1 MTEGVGTEA
10 PSEGGRRAWMGRP
23 GGRDG
28 RGRNRQLVELALRAG
43 RLGAWD
49 WDADTG
55 EMRWTEM
62 LEVMHGLRPG
72 NFAGTFAAF
81 LVHVHPEDRGTV
93 QEAFLAALEAGSLDL
108 EYRIV
113 CPDGSIRWLE
123 CHGRVLRGRKGMMRR
138 MTGVCA
144 DVTERKR
151 EEGSLALLAE
161 LGAALALPVDMDRC
175 LASLA
180 DLVVSHLADYC
191 HICVLDDDGRLLASL
206 ARRRCPEEGQGAIDG
221 LCPQHLRSNH
231 PVARVARTGR
241 PLLYEAIDEETLLRE
256 SRSRQR
262 LLRALVEGGLRS
274 AVVVPLTAGR
284 HSLGAM
290 IVAGAAPERSYSA
303 RDLALLEELGRR
315 VGLAL
320 ENARLYAR
328 LQRSLEAKDE
338 FLGLLSHELR
348 TPITAIYGGARM
360 LRTRGR
366 RLDAEAKDHI
376 LADIE
381 QESERLFRLLEDLLA
396 LARLELGQRVEV
408 EPVLV
413 ERVAAKV
420 VAAFRERVHHHS
432 LELRVE
438 GESRPVAAQPVYLQ
452 QVLRNLLHNA
462 IKYSPPDSPI
472 EVRVLHHPEQVEV
485 HVLDRGPGVAEEDLG
500 RIFERF
506 YRSGASASR
515 SRGGG
520 IGLTVCKRLVEAQGG
535 HIWAQ
540 LREGGGLDVAFSL
553 PLWEED
559 EP

>member
-1 MTEGVGTEA
+1 VTEGVEAKA
-10 PSEGGRRAWMGRP
+10 PSGNGRSSRGLFP
-23 GGRDG
+23 GRDG
-28 RGRNRQLVELALRAG
+28 RSRNRQLVELALRAG

-72 NFAGTFAAF
+72 AFPGTFDAF
-81 LVHVHPEDRGTV
+81 LEHVHPEDRETV
-93 QEAFLAALEAGSLDL
+93 RDAFLAALEGGSLDL

-113 CPDGSIRWLE
+113 CPDGSVRWLE
-123 CHGRVLRGRKGMMRR
+123 CHGRVLRGRRGLTRR

-151 EEGSLALLAE
+151 EEESLALLAE
-161 LGAALALPVDMDRC
+161 VGAVLAAPLDTERA

-180 DLVVSHLADYC
+180 ELVVSRLADYC
-191 HICVLDDDGRLLASL
+191 HLCVLDDEGRLAASM
-206 ARRRCPEEGQGAIDG
+206 ARHRCVEDGQEPIEG
-221 LCPQHLRSNH
+221 LCPRHLRANH

-241 PLLYEAIDEETLLRE
+241 PLLYEAIDEGTLAQVP
-256 SRSRQR
+256 RSQQR
-262 LLRALVEGGLRS
+262 LLRSLLENGLTS
-274 AVVVPLTAGR
+274 IAVVPLAAGR
-284 HSLGAM
+284 QSLGAM
-290 IVAGAAPERSYSA
+290 IVAGAAPERCYSA
-303 RDLALLEELGRR
+303 RDLALLQELGRR

-328 LQRSLEAKDE
+328 LQQSLEAKDE
-338 FLGLLSHELR
+338 FLGLISHELR

-360 LRTRGR
+360 LRLRGA

-376 LADIE
+376 VADIE

-408 EPVLV
+408 EPVLA
-413 ERVAAKV
+413 ERIAARV
-420 VAAFRERVHHHS
+420 VAAFRERLQHHS
-432 LELRVE
+432 LELKVE
-438 GESRPVAAQPVYLQ
+438 GESRPVAAQPLYLQ

-472 EVRVLHHPEQVEV
+472 EVRVLHQPEQVEI
-485 HVLDRGPGVAEEDLG
+485 HVLDRGPGVAEEDLE

-506 YRSGASASR
+506 YRSRATAGR

-535 HIWAQ
+535 QIWAQ